1 MSILGDEIPT
11 NTSEDFGFKSLGQ
24 KNILPSSEE
33 LLPFSALN
41 HFSILNGKSLY
52 IAYSNDR
59 IIIGDLQVLREF
71 IENKEELSRD
81 ELNKKFEET
90 IPDVVFCGFNANA
103 KAIVATRSGSII
115 TIDTDSFAKSQNS
128 IELNK
133 TVLTAKLHHNLLWI
147 LDEENDLFY
156 FDPISNETSKTIK
169 ENVKSFDLHDDKL
182 YLLLNAETENIQIY
196 KGERNPKLQNTF
208 SNAEEINEA
217 IEEEALFPIAISFVS
232 DNQLLL
238 VYGNEITAE
247 MEEVSYDQKMY
258 IAKINEDGTE
268 ISFHESFDI
277 APAFGSVLRYPS
289 FYNILLN
296 KLIPDCEYI
305 SIMGSSCAS
314 ELTIYDSKEVIQPS
328 QDSERA
334 VLPISQIT
342 DNDTNPTGI
351 ALDIS
356 TTGKIFEV
364 CLGVDQIERLPLIY
378 ILNNEGNLQI
388 VGLFHSSAIKDNKFN
403 ISNLETV
410 LHKENR
416 LAPSDMDNE
425 NIKEKQSLEPVPPQK
440 QQARDIP
447 TEEPMEKPLFGSS
460 FGSNVENP
468 FTIKTEGS
476 DLASPFANL
485 STKTD
490 SEDQNSTNTEFSSA
504 PSKPFSFGQSS
515 ADQSSFGQNSFG
527 KPTFGQSKFEQ
538 LKIDETSTE
547 QTATTSPSFGKPA
560 FGQSLNK
567 QADTAASAFGKPA
580 FGTPAFGQPSTEEA
594 NSTTSAFGKP
604 AFDGSSTEK
613 PSFGTPT
620 FGQSTFGQAVS
631 GESSFGKSMIGSSTF
646 GHTSTAQNSFGT
658 PTFAQSATTSTVSN
672 AFGKP
677 AFGATSF
684 GSLKTESTNNDQ
696 NDSETSKP
704 LFGFTK
710 TDDSNKAVSEAVS
723 ETVSFGKPAFGTP
736 SFGTSSFG
744 NTQSSGES
752 PFGRPTFGTSAFAQ
766 TSAKPTFTIPSGS
779 PFGNLSKKESPF
791 TNLSEQSKENSATTT
806 GPQSEE
812 KDAITTEKKDADES
826 QTTDKEEKPEPQNES
841 LIGSL
846 TDRIKKSSNISSND
860 LKFSTFGQSSKTTT
874 MASPSPFSSFTDKIK
889 NPTNEPSPF
898 SLKDNPALQ
907 LQGSAEEESDESEIA
922 EETTDEIKEDDAK
935 EISENEEV
943 EINKKLVESLKL
955 SNDVVQTKNEKEPE
969 EEPLPEEDETDTNE
983 GHIENQSDLELL
995 EPEKEDE
1002 SIGSDM
1008 EIIEKTE
1015 SILNVDEKGM
1025 VVSVEL
1031 REYTDGIMSLESFT
1045 GYPVAGG
1052 EFPKETDDESDVEEP
1067 DTRESYEDMTGIADS
1082 DREGLDEENLE
1093 DLLVSEG
1100 VQASPETVS
1109 TPMQTETP
1117 EVDDKCIPYAVPVNA
1132 GIQTTPYETS
1142 HFEIQAFEGNE
1153 QYLAEYYK
1161 PKPLSQYYTNA
1172 LLKIPKLSTDPIM
1185 KSMEKTYYLI
1195 EAELSVLDD
1204 NVKNFDAFFK
1214 DQCNLELEQRTKE
1227 SLPSVYTWRLSE
1239 VDRLQEIVDDVKPTC
1254 GKNSSSLD
1262 ELSEEISDATVKVLK
1277 TKNEMDELKEFIYQ
1291 VEYLTDSTKDNKFR
1305 NLGLHQAKMQAKLRR
1320 KMNKAH
1326 DELSSIMES
1335 LNIMKVY
1342 ISKDSGVERN
1352 VLLGQMTDIK
1362 EHHEGVL
1369 ANIKKLQD
1377 DIQKLSLVPVKPM
1390 DDDEKAYENLTKE
1403 DITSIDIVELGLK
1416 QNTKKEL
1423 GSFFKLLHK

>member
-1 MSILGDEIPT
+1 MSVLGDEIPT

-33 LLPFSALN
+33 QLPFSSLN

-81 ELNKKFEET
+81 ELDKRFEET

-115 TIDTDSFAKSQNS
+115 TIDTDSFAKSQES

-133 TVLTAKLHHNLLWI
+133 TIVTVELHHNLLWI
-147 LDEENDLFY
+147 LDDKNQLFY
-156 FDPISNETSKTIK
+156 FDPITNETSETIK
-169 ENVKSFDLHDDKL
+169 ENVKSFDLHDDNL
-182 YLLLNAETENIQIY
+182 YLLLNTNTENIQIY
-196 KGERNPKLQNTF
+196 KGERNPKLQKTF

-217 IEEEALFPIAISFVS
+217 IEEETLLPIDISFVS

-238 VYGNEITAE
+238 VYGNEITDA
-247 MEEVSYDQKMY
+247 MEDVSYDQKMY
-258 IAKINEDGTE
+258 IAKINEDSTE

-277 APAFGSVLRYPS
+277 APAFGSILRYPS

-305 SIMGSSCAS
+305 SILGSSCAS
-314 ELTIYDSKEVIQPS
+314 ELTIYDSKEVVQPS

-334 VLPISQIT
+334 VLPISQTT

-364 CLGVDQIERLPLIY
+364 CLGVDQIDRLPLIY
-378 ILNNEGNLQI
+378 ILNNEGDLQI
-388 VGLFHSSAIKDNKFN
+388 VGLFHSSAIKENKFD

-416 LAPSDMDNE
+416 LAPAGLDNE
-425 NIKEKQSLEPVPPQK
+425 DNEETESAQPVSQET
-440 QQARDIP
+440 QTREVS
-447 TEEPMEKPLFGSS
+447 TEEPKEKPLFGSN
-460 FGSNVENP
+460 FGSNVDNP
-468 FTIKTEGS
+468 FTSKTDGS

-485 STKTD
+485 LTKTGSD
-490 SEDQNSTNTEFSSA
+490 DQNSTNTASSSA
-504 PSKPFSFGQSS
+504 SSKPFSFGQSS

-527 KPTFGQSKFEQ
+527 KTAFGESKFGE
-538 LKIDETSTE
+538 LKLGETSTE
-547 QTATTSPSFGKPA
+547 QSNTASSSFGKPL
-560 FGQSLNK
+560 FGQPPK
-567 QADTAASAFGKPA
+567 EQTDTTTAAFGKPA
-580 FGTPAFGQPSTEEA
+580 FGTPSFGQPSNKDTNQA
-594 NSTTSAFGKP
+594 TSAFGKP
-604 AFDGSSTEK
+604 AFSAPSAEQ

-620 FGQSTFGQAVS
+620 FGQSTFGQNTT
-631 GESSFGKSMIGSSTF
+631 GESSFGKPMFGSSTF
-646 GHTSTAQNSFGT
+646 GQTSNGQNAFGT
-658 PTFAQSATTSTVSN
+658 PTFGQSAATSTSSN

-684 GSLKTESTNNDQ
+684 GSLKTESTDNDEK
-696 NDSETSKP
+696 DSEPSKP

-710 TDDSNKAVSEAVS
+710 TDDSNKTDSGATSFGKLSFGAPS
-723 ETVSFGKPAFGTP
+723 FGSSSFGGTQSSGDSPFGKPAFGT
-736 SFGTSSFG
+736 
-744 NTQSSGES
+744 
-752 PFGRPTFGTSAFAQ
+752 SAFSQAA
-766 TSAKPTFTIPSGS
+766 AKPSFTIPSGS

-791 TNLSEQSKENSATTT
+791 ANLGEKKEQSATITAPESEKEDTVKTD
-806 GPQSEE
+806 EE
-812 KDAITTEKKDADES
+812 DTDES
-826 QTTDKEEKPEPQNES
+826 ETTDNEKQSEPQNES

-846 TDRIKKSSNISSND
+846 TDKIKKSSNISSND
-860 LKFSTFGQSSKTTT
+860 LKFATFGQSAETTT
-874 MASPSPFSSFTDKIK
+874 KASPSPFSSFADKIK
-889 NPTNEPSPF
+889 NPTTEPSPF

-907 LQGSAEEESDESEIA
+907 LQNATEEESEVT
-922 EETTDEIKEDDAK
+922 EEKPEA
-935 EISENEEV
+935 SENELNENSAA
-943 EINKKLVESLKL
+943 EASEDEEDKLK
-955 SNDVVQTKNEKEPE
+955 E
-969 EEPLPEEDETDTNE
+969 EEAIPLKSSHDIAETETEKAPEEDTDGSEEN
-983 GHIENQSDLELL
+983 IENESEA
-995 EPEKEDE
+995 EFVESEKDNE
-1002 SIGSDM
+1002 SIENDM
-1008 EIIEKTE
+1008 EVIEKTE
-1015 SILNVDEKGM
+1015 SILNIDKEGM
-1025 VVSVEL
+1025 VISPEL
-1031 REYTDGIMSLESFT
+1031 KEYIDEPMSLESFT
-1045 GYPVAGG
+1045 GYPVAEG
-1052 EFPKETDDESDVEEP
+1052 EFPRETGDKNDLEEP
-1067 DTRESYEDMTGIADS
+1067 DARETYEDMTGIADS
-1082 DREGLDEENLE
+1082 EGEGLGEENPE

-1100 VQASPETVS
+1100 VQAIPETVS
-1109 TPMQTETP
+1109 TPTQIETP
-1117 EVDDKCIPYAVPVNA
+1117 EVEDKCIPYIAPVDVSV
-1132 GIQTTPYETS
+1132 QTRPYETS
-1142 HFEIQAFEGNE
+1142 HFEIQAFEGSE

-1161 PKPLSQYYTNA
+1161 PEPLSQYYTNA
-1172 LLKIPKLSTDPIM
+1172 LLKTPKLSSDPIM
-1185 KSMEKTYYLI
+1185 ESMEKTYYLI

-1214 DQCNLELEQRTKE
+1214 DQCNLELEKRTKE
-1227 SLPSVYTWRLSE
+1227 SLPNLYTWRLSE
-1239 VDRLQEIVDDVKPTC
+1239 VDKLQKIVDEVKPTC
-1254 GKNSSSLD
+1254 SINNDSLD

-1277 TKNEMDELKEFIYQ
+1277 SKNEMEELKEFIYQ

-1305 NLGLHQAKMQAKLRR
+1305 NLGLHQSKMQAKLRH

-1326 DELSSIMES
+1326 DEISSIKES

-1342 ISKDSGVERN
+1342 ISKDSDAERS

-1362 EHHEGVL
+1362 EHHEGIL
-1369 ANIKKLQD
+1369 ANIKKLQG
-1377 DIQKLSLVPVKPM
+1377 DIQKLSLVPFKAR